1 MSILG
6 DIIFA
11 FRMRFISRRLVSL
24 MAQVD
29 PRVDQLL
36 VGKVVKQYGPFHLH
50 ELDIALE
57 DGRIRNSKKYFVV
70 VGNLSVPLAIAMKTD
85 KKDPQGYRRLVKRRE
100 GPFRDCVHIGN
111 IPIKESS
118 HRDLYDLVDR
128 LIKYRQVAIECYREQ
143 LPAAHDKATGNRRR
157 ARLYRKTI
165 AELEAQQQILTEAF
179 RAFMQEYPD
188 AATSTKRT
196 AASDEREARQARKR
210 VQKGLGDINRVMA

>member
-1 MSILG
+1 
-6 DIIFA
+6 
-11 FRMRFISRRLVSL
+11 MRRKPDYRGGTLETPLRQTRRLW
-24 MAQVD
+24 A
-29 PRVDQLL
+29 P
-36 VGKVVKQYGPFHLH
+36 
-50 ELDIALE
+50 
-57 DGRIRNSKKYFVV
+57 FVV
-70 VGNLSVPLAIAMKTD
+70 RITARVPPPRRPKVATCRSSKVPMTQFTAARYTLAIAMKTD
-85 KKDPQGYRRLVKRRE
+85 RNDPQGYRRIVKRRE

-143 LPAAHDKATGNRRR
+143 LGAAHDKATGNRRR

-165 AELEAQQQILTEAF
+165 AELEAEQQIVTEAF

-188 AATSTKRT
+188 AAASTKRT

-210 VQKGLGDINRVMA
+210 VQKGLGDINKLMD